1 MITSRTDDKQNIV
14 VHYDTEATE
23 PATRFVIW
31 FEGADRHVVAQDGES
46 PAATWE
52 RVLESVQDMRLN
64 LFMQEF
70 GDPRQR
76 MSRGLMR
83 GNRHR
88 TAHVYAGIKP
98 TREQV
103 AGHMRQWLT
112 WTLWQLSNPYRND
125 NAMERIAALGALAEL
140 YGLHQPQTVY
150 FKVPTLEQINA
161 AIASHQANHESTTT
175 QGA

>member
-1 MITSRTDDKQNIV
+1 MTMPISNHTDDAHNIV

-31 FEGADRHVVAQDGES
+31 FEGNDRHVVAMDGES
-46 PAATWE
+46 PAATYE
-52 RVLESVQDMRLN
+52 RVLASVQDMRLN

-70 GDPRQR
+70 GDSHQR

-88 TAHVYAGIKP
+88 PAHVYAGIKP

-112 WTLWQLSNPYRND
+112 WTLWQLANPYRND
-125 NAMERIAALGALAEL
+125 NAMERIAALGTLAEL

-150 FKVPTLEQINA
+150 ITLPTREELDAE
-161 AIASHQANHESTTT
+161 IARRKTF
-175 QGA
+175 

>member
-1 MITSRTDDKQNIV
+1 MIANYTDDAQNIV

-98 TREQV
+98 TPEQV

-112 WTLWQLSNPYRND
+112 WSLWQLACPHRNK
-125 NAMERIAALGALAEL
+125 NAIERIAALGALAEL
-140 YGLHQPQTVY
+140 YGLHQPPPVY
-150 FKVPTLEQINA
+150 VTLPTLEQLNDE
-161 AIASHQANHESTTT
+161 IARRQA
-175 QGA
+175 QR

>member
-1 MITSRTDDKQNIV
+1 VITNYTDHAQNIV
-14 VHYDTEATE
+14 VYHDTEATE

-103 AGHMRQWLT
+103 ASHMKQWII
-112 WTLWQLSNPYRND
+112 WTLWQLACPHRNK

-150 FKVPTLEQINA
+150 VTLPTLEQLNDE
-161 AIASHQANHESTTT
+161 IARRQA
-175 QGA
+175 QR